1 MQYEIVNLTEKVV
14 AGFSAITNNT
24 SPEMSSVIGG
34 LWQKLYSKNG
44 CEGLTNRVN
53 DKAVGIYTNYAGNHL
68 DDYTVIAACEV
79 KNLENIPDNMEIHK
93 IPEGKYA
100 KFIVRGNMITA
111 VSEFWQK
118 LWNLNLDR
126 SFICDFEEYQNAD
139 LENAEIHIYI
149 GLKKG
154 TVKDE
159 T

>member
-1 MQYEIVNLTEKVV
+1 MQYEIVNLNEKIV
-14 AGFSAITNNT
+14 AGFSARTNNT
-24 SPEMSSVIGG
+24 SPKMSSVIGG
-34 LWQKLYSKNG
+34 LWQKLYDKNG
-44 CEGLTNRVN
+44 CEWLTNRVN

-68 DDYTVIAACEV
+68 DDYTVITACEV
-79 KNLENIPDNMEIHK
+79 KSSENIPDNMEIHK

-139 LENAEIHIYI
+139 SENAEIHIYI
-149 GLKKG
+149 GLKKDK
-154 TVKDE
+154 VKDE

>member
-1 MQYEIVNLTEKVV
+1 
-14 AGFSAITNNT
+14 
-24 SPEMSSVIGG
+24 
-34 LWQKLYSKNG
+34 
-44 CEGLTNRVN
+44 
-53 DKAVGIYTNYAGNHL
+53 
-68 DDYTVIAACEV
+68 
-79 KNLENIPDNMEIHK
+79 
-93 IPEGKYA
+93 
-100 KFIVRGNMITA
+100 MITA